1 MTFKLYTFPTRFN
14 FFFFSPGALACTL
27 LDLFHQIYVP
37 YFVDLYS
44 VFGISCN
51 DKHEGEISNVAD
63 VEYPSCV
70 KQTKAITSHSC
81 FSSLKVNVLCDL
93 HRGIKFS
100 YSSR

>member
-1 MTFKLYTFPTRFN
+1 M
-14 FFFFSPGALACTL
+14 
-27 LDLFHQIYVP
+27 
-37 YFVDLYS
+37 DLYS

-63 VEYPSCV
+63 VEYRSCV

-100 YSSR
+100 YSSRCVCVDTRHGASERIASKNILVENVKR